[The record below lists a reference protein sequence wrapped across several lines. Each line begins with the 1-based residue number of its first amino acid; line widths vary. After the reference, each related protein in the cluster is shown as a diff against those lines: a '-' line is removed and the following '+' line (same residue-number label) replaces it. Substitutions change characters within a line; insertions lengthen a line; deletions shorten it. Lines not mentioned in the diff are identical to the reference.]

1 MITVNPCVK
10 VILSKRF
17 FVFLRGERA
26 ILMLQEKG
34 VIEKRRVLE

>member
-17 FVFLRGERA
+17 FVFLGGERA

>member
-1 MITVNPCVK
+1 MITVNLCVE
-10 VILSKRF
+10 VILSKGF
-17 FVFLRGERA
+17 FVFLRCEKA